1 LIGFLIERWQSIG
14 AVLELA
20 SRVAAIS
27 LLGTKA
33 KSRNRDQIGSSKAIH
48 PRLLEIVV
56 NPLANRLGLSMSGGD
71 SKSNHCKERAHNSHF

>member
-1 LIGFLIERWQSIG
+1 MPGGYLIGFLIERWQSIG

-33 KSRNRDQIGSSKAIH
+33 KSRNRGTH
-48 PRLLEIVV
+48 R
-56 NPLANRLGLSMSGGD
+56 M
-71 SKSNHCKERAHNSHF
+71 